1 MNSKVAAIL
10 FVVVCVVLSVLLL
23 KQIISSLVG
32 GIIFA
37 IALILFGIVSKD
49 KK

>member
-10 FVVVCVVLSVLLL
+10 FVVVCVTLAVLLL
-23 KQIISSLVG
+23 MQVIGSLLG

-37 IALILFGIVSKD
+37 IALILFGILSKD
-49 KK
+49 KR